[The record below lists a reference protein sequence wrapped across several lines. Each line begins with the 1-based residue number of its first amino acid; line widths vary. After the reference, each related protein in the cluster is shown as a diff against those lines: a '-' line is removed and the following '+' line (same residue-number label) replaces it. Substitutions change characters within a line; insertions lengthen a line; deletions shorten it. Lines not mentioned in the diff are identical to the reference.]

1 MMNVFET
8 LERAKTY
15 FSDKDALL
23 FKGKSISYLD
33 LYQQVSRLSSALK
46 ARFGIQRGDR
56 IGLFLPNIPEF
67 VLFYYAAVKLGAI
80 AVSLNV
86 MLKLDEVGFILKDSG
101 TKLLITAM
109 PLLDQVPE
117 TIPTLEGIVCVGEP
131 NRQGVMRYQDLL
143 AESFSP
149 VPKESLE
156 GDQGAAILYTSGT
169 TGKPKGVLLTHSNI
183 ISNIYATNHHTKM
196 RPEDRLICYLPLF
209 HCFGQNF
216 IMNASINTGATL
228 ILHERFNPGEI
239 LDSVKSNRVSMFFG
253 VPTVYLHLLDL
264 PNLEEHLAS
273 VRYYFS
279 AAAPMPMEVAHRWR
293 ERLGQVIYEG
303 YRLTETSP
311 FAAYNH
317 DFTYREGSVG
327 APIENVEMKI
337 VGEGEK
343 DLLPGEVGEIVIKG
357 PNVMKGYYRQPE
369 ETATVLRDGWFHTG
383 DIGRMDEQGY
393 FYLVDRVKDMINVS
407 GFKVWPREVEEILL
421 EHSAVKEVAVVGVP
435 DRAAGESVKAFAVLK
450 ENATTEEQHLIDFC
464 RNRIAIYKA
473 PRSVEFID
481 ALPKNPAGKVLK
493 RELRENHRNKF

>member
-15 FSDKDALL
+15 FSNKDALL

-33 LYQQVSRLSSALK
+33 LYQLVSRLSSALK
-46 ARFGIQRGDR
+46 ASFGIQRGDR
-56 IGLFLPNIPEF
+56 VGLFLPNIPEF

-86 MLKLDEVGFILKDSG
+86 MLKQDEVGYILKDSG
-101 TKLLITAM
+101 TKLLVTAM

-156 GDQGAAILYTSGT
+156 GDQGAAILYTSGK
-169 TGKPKGVLLTHSNI
+169 TGKPKWVLRTHSNL

-228 ILHERFNPGEI
+228 ILHERFNPDEI
-239 LDSVKSNRVSMFFG
+239 LSSVMSNRVSMFFG

-273 VRYYFS
+273 VMYYFS

-293 ERLGQVIYEG
+293 ERLGQIIYEG
-303 YRLTETSP
+303 YGLTETSP

-337 VGEGEK
+337 VGEREK
-343 DLLPGEVGEIVIKG
+343 DLLPGEVGEIAIKG

-369 ETATVLRDGWFHTG
+369 ETAKVVRDGWFHTG

-407 GFKVWPREVEEILL
+407 GFKVWPREVEEILI

-435 DRAAGESVKAFAVLK
+435 DRAAGEAVKAFAVLK
-450 ENATTEEQHLIDFC
+450 ENATTKEQHLIDFC

-493 RELRENHRNKF
+493 RELRENHRNDS